1 MSDTKATLVYVARA
15 VKTCPVCHQKSYS
28 RDGIH
33 PQCAAQKADEP
44 RRQRLAAEKKAAGD
58 RKKAESVI
66 D

>member
-1 MSDTKATLVYVARA
+1 MSETKATLVYVARTA
-15 VKTCPVCHQKSYS
+15 KTCPVCHQKSYS

-58 RKKAESVI
+58 KKKADSCP